1 MKHRKKLIEVA
12 LPLPEINDA
21 SAYDMMPGIGAH
33 PKGIHVWWGR
43 KALPACRAFL
53 FASVVDDPSSHPER
67 FPTEEAQERERER
80 LFGIIRK
87 MMHPRLHEHPEVYAE
102 ARAEMLKHCDGK
114 LPPLLDPFAGGGSI
128 PLEAARLGME
138 AYAGDLNPVAVLLNK
153 CYLELVPRWTDWP
166 PVNPE
171 ATFLGARASRPQ
183 TIPGA
188 RASRPQTILRP
199 RPSRPHKQWHSRGY
213 LPHLDQPGL
222 VQYITFRLYDSVP
235 AHVVESWRNELQ
247 CTSSLPAT
255 DSRMVELRRRIAEFE
270 DAGHGACY
278 LRDERIATLV
288 QDALLQFDGERY
300 RLIEWVIMPNHVHVL
315 IEVLPGN
322 RLSDVVH
329 SWKSFTAK
337 EANRILGRSGEF
349 WMPDYFD
356 RFIRDEKH
364 LAAVREYI
372 RNNPVKAGLV
382 EKPEDWKWSSACEDA
397 GRRPALPGSLPGWR
411 GSAGLAA
418 DVRYYGR
425 VVLERARERIGHLYP
440 PVKVTAEMA
449 AEHPHLKPY
458 VGKELPVIAWIWAR
472 TVPSPN
478 PAARGA
484 HVPLMSTFWLSSK
497 KGSEAWLEPDV
508 EWPGSAGVPPAN
520 NPGNAGVSP
529 ANNPGNAGVS
539 PANNAWN
546 AGVPPAQEGGQ
557 DGRAPRWRFRVRTGP
572 PPDREAVRAGTK
584 RGHSGFKCLLTG
596 DPIPF
601 AYARE
606 MSKQG
611 SMDTRLVAIVVDTGR
626 GRLFVPATLDQE
638 RAAKSAN
645 PSAFPSEEMPS
656 KALGFVVPNYGIKY
670 WYQLFTPR
678 QLTAMVTLS
687 DLIREVRED
696 VRRDAMS
703 AGLPG
708 NAGVSPANNPGNA
721 GVSPAQEGGQDGRDP
736 RDQDGRYPRSQDGRA
751 LSADAYAATVTT
763 FLALALD
770 RCANHNN
777 ALCRW
782 RVQQQPTVMD
792 LFARQAIPMSWDF
805 AEANTVSEGRASWQE
820 CVEHTA
826 ASLETVASRQ
836 EGHALLIDAAGSAG
850 VSGTAGVPPANNLGN
865 AGVSPAN
872 NLGNAGVSPAQE
884 GGQDGRD
891 TRDQDGRDPR
901 NQDGRAPR
909 IQDGR
914 YPRFLV
920 STDPPYYDNIG
931 YADLSDFFYV
941 WLRRTIGDLYPDLF
955 GTILVPKEPELVA
968 APERFDGDRRK
979 AKEHFEQGFRRAFA
993 ALREKMDP
1001 RFPLT
1006 LYYAFKQDDES
1017 SGADEEAG
1025 SAGVP
1030 PANNVGTAGVPPAN
1044 YPGSA
1049 GVPPANYLGTAGV
1062 SPAQEGDQDGRDPR
1076 SQDGR
1081 DPRSQDGR
1089 DPRSQDGRDP
1099 RKGRKGAQDA
1109 RAPVDRTTGWETM
1122 LTALVETGFQITAT
1136 WPVRASYQWRMRAM
1150 GSNALAS
1157 YIVLACRPRE
1167 DVSPGTRAS
1176 SPHRAG
1182 ETPALQTDRRS
1193 FVAEL
1198 KRELPVALR
1207 RLQQGNIAPV
1217 DFAQAA
1223 IGPGMAIYS
1232 KYSRILEASGQP
1244 MSVRTALALIN
1255 QTLTEVL
1262 SEQED
1267 EFDADTRWAI
1277 AWYEQHGFEEGDF
1290 GDAELLSKAKVT
1302 SVEGLHQAGIVRRG
1316 GGKVRL
1322 LRPEE
1327 LLDEWDPV
1335 QDRRFTV
1342 WEATHHLVKIYW
1354 CQQKGDR
1361 VTADL
1366 LRRLGSHADYA
1377 RDLAYRLFSIAEKK
1391 GRSAEAQA
1399 YNALVLGWSELTK
1412 LAQEQASHEQ
1422 PELFSKEN

>member
-21 SAYDMMPGIGAH
+21 SAYDKMPGIGAH
-33 PKGIHVWWGR
+33 PKGIHHWWAR
-43 KALPACRAFL
+43 LPLPVSRAVL
-53 FASVVDDPSSHPER
+53 FASVVDDPSSHPEK
-67 FPTEEAQERERER
+67 FPTEEAQEKERER

-87 MMHPRLHEHPEVYAE
+87 MMQPQLHKHPEVYAE
-102 ARAEMLKHCDGK
+102 ARAEMLKYCDGK

-153 CYLELVPRWTDWP
+153 CYLELVPRWADWP

-171 ATFLGARASRPQ
+171 ATFLGA
-183 TIPGA
+183 
-188 RASRPQTILRP
+188 

-222 VQYITFRLYDSVP
+222 VQFLSFRLHDSVP
-235 AHVVESWRNELQ
+235 AHVIEQWKTELQ
-247 CTSSLPAT
+247 CESSLPAA
-255 DSRMVELRRRIAEFE
+255 DPRVIELRKRIAEFE

-278 LRDERIATLV
+278 LRDERIAALV
-288 QDALLQFDGERY
+288 QDALLHFDGERY
-300 RLIEWVIMPNHVHVL
+300 HLLEWVIMPNHVHVL
-315 IEVLPGN
+315 IEPLPGY
-322 RLSDVVH
+322 RLGDIVH

-337 EANRILGRSGEF
+337 EANRILERAGEF

-397 GRRPALPGSLPGWR
+397 GRRPALPGWR

-425 VVLERARERIGHLYP
+425 VILERARKRIGHLYP
-440 PVKVTAEMA
+440 PVKVTPEMA

-458 VGKELPVIAWIWAR
+458 VGKALPVIAWIWAR

-484 HVPLMSTFWLSSK
+484 PVPLMSTFWLSSK
-497 KGSEAWLEPDV
+497 RRSEVWLEPVV
-508 EWPGSAGVPPAN
+508 EWPGSAGVPPA
-520 NPGNAGVSP
+520 G
-529 ANNPGNAGVS
+529 
-539 PANNAWN
+539 
-546 AGVPPAQEGGQ
+546 EGGQ
-557 DGRAPRWRFRVRTGP
+557 DGRAPRWRFRVRTGE

-584 RGHSGFKCLLTG
+584 TGRAMFRCLLTG
-596 DPIPF
+596 DPIPDD
-601 AYARE
+601 YIKE
-606 MSKQG
+606 QG
-611 SMDTRLVAIVVDTGR
+611 KAGRMDARLVAIVADAGR
-626 GRLFVPATLDQE
+626 GRVYLPATEEHEAVARKAQPAWKPDG
-638 RAAKSAN
+638 RMPDN
-645 PSAFPSEEMPS
+645 PRWFSPPLFGLETI
-656 KALGFVVPNYGIKY
+656 GD
-670 WYQLFTPR
+670 LFTPR

-687 DLIREVRED
+687 DLVREVRAE
-696 VRRDAMS
+696 VRRDALA
-703 AGLPG
+703 AGLSD
-708 NAGVSPANNPGNA
+708 V
-721 GVSPAQEGGQDGRDP
+721 E
-736 RDQDGRYPRSQDGRA
+736 
-751 LSADAYAATVTT
+751 ADTYAATVTT

-770 RCANHNN
+770 RCADFNN

-782 RVQQQPTVMD
+782 EASRVEIKN
-792 LFARQAIPMSWDF
+792 LFARQAIPMVWDF
-805 AEANTVSEGRASWQE
+805 AEGNPLGSPRSGFDVCLERITE
-820 CVEHTA
+820 
-826 ASLETVASRQ
+826 SLETLDGGLLGGAAR
-836 EGHALLIDAAGSAG
+836 LIDAAGSAG
-850 VSGTAGVPPANNLGN
+850 VPPAEE
-865 AGVSPAN
+865 S
-872 NLGNAGVSPAQE
+872 
-884 GGQDGRD
+884 
-891 TRDQDGRDPR
+891 DQDGR
-901 NQDGRAPR
+901 A
-909 IQDGR
+909 
-914 YPRFLV
+914 PRFLV

-931 YADLSDFFYV
+931 YAALSDFFYV

-955 GTILVPKEPELVA
+955 GTILVPKEQELVA
-968 APERFDGDRRK
+968 APERFDGDKRK

-993 ALREKMDP
+993 VLREKMDP

-1006 LYYAFKQDDES
+1006 VYYAFKQDDES

-1030 PANNVGTAGVPPAN
+1030 PAEESG
-1044 YPGSA
+1044 
-1049 GVPPANYLGTAGV
+1049 
-1062 SPAQEGDQDGRDPR
+1062 QDGRA
-1076 SQDGR
+1076 
-1081 DPRSQDGR
+1081 
-1089 DPRSQDGRDP
+1089 P

-1136 WPVRASYQWRMRAM
+1136 WPVRASQRQRMIAM

-1157 YIVLACRPRE
+1157 YIVLACRPR
-1167 DVSPGTRAS
+1167 
-1176 SPHRAG
+1176 
-1182 ETPALQTDRRS
+1182 PADAPQTDRRS
-1193 FVAEL
+1193 FMAEL

-1232 KYSRILEASGQP
+1232 KYSRILEASGRP

-1290 GDAELLSKAKVT
+1290 GEAELLSKAKVT
-1302 SVEGLHQAGIVRRG
+1302 SVSGLVEAGIVRSR

-1322 LRPEE
+1322 LRPDE
-1327 LLDEWDPV
+1327 LPEDWDPAR
-1335 QDRRFTV
+1335 DRRFTV

-1354 CQQKGDR
+1354 YQQKGDR
-1361 VTADL
+1361 ATADL

-1399 YNALVLGWSELTK
+1399 YNALVLGWSELAK
-1412 LAQEQASHEQ
+1412 LAQEQHEN
-1422 PELFSKEN
+1422 PELF